1 MIEDAGLAN
10 PTELAAYIGVDAS
23 TPGLRPLSGWGWGD
37 WQDVPASDAAPTE
50 LTLVVASLALPT
62 MAFMILTMQVG
73 ERRARRRSSVL
84 ASLDMASVTG
94 RSVAVTESLVVG
106 VLGCVSGMLA
116 YHGFVHHL
124 GGGSILPWAWWPRSG
139 AVSMTERAIACLL
152 VLGPLS
158 LWPFVQAK
166 SAAPVHTTRSA
177 LVRSIVRLIPL
188 AAVLALSLFR
198 TDLIDSD
205 VKLFRFLGGASIAIL
220 LAATPLPIVL
230 GATIERFVRGPLG
243 LLVDGRIR
251 TSTRTITWLGASVV
265 CGTFIAIVSL
275 VLMHDRSETLGAEAE
290 RAAAGWPSSTA
301 IAKGHMNSSDLST
314 LESLGA
320 ERVLPVRIMQGTT
333 TSTQASISVGIIDCG
348 ALGDYV
354 DLAIEFPSC
363 TQGGAAFLPSSA
375 QWGGASSDLVAG
387 LGQGS
392 EQLTVDI
399 VEDGE
404 LVSRDI
410 SINFPT
416 PSVSPTRILDEMF
429 ANWGFSVILGNAS
442 ASEQVLAHS
451 RVLEVYFSS
460 EDDTIVEGFRAAMS
474 ASYGWDVDVRTV
486 SQIVSQET
494 AHTRRELAIL
504 RFSIAS
510 GLGLAMM
517 LFAMSS
523 VDYLSRS
530 SVATARAAMTTGIRS
545 MMVGRSAISL
555 ACAVVPGV
563 VLSTIVG
570 LIAGQA
576 VLDISDSSADLPTMS
591 IIVVGA
597 LTSLTAGL
605 VSVGCAV
612 LVEWPKACRT
622 TLSDLA
628 RIE

>member
-1 MIEDAGLAN
+1 MNRGALNWLLVWRGLVRRPRSAAASILLAGVAVFLLLAAFAAPRFLNSQSSTDAHRWPILWSPETSEGVAPSDLMVRGASSYVGSEPIYIVHVAVTGDSNPLPPGVLDLPAAGEVVASPRVAQALRSNPATGIDTAIGSLVPGRLVGVIEDAGLAN

-23 TPGLRPLSGWGWGD
+23 TPRLRPLSGRGWGD

-205 VKLFRFLGGASIAIL
+205 VKLFGFLGGASIAIL

-301 IAKGHMNSSDLST
+301 IAEGHMSSSDLST

-348 ALGDYV
+348 ALGNYV
-354 DLAIEFPSC
+354 
-363 TQGGAAFLPSSA
+363 
-375 QWGGASSDLVAG
+375 
-387 LGQGS
+387 
-392 EQLTVDI
+392 
-399 VEDGE
+399 
-404 LVSRDI
+404 
-410 SINFPT
+410 
-416 PSVSPTRILDEMF
+416 
-429 ANWGFSVILGNAS
+429 
-442 ASEQVLAHS
+442 
-451 RVLEVYFSS
+451 
-460 EDDTIVEGFRAAMS
+460 
-474 ASYGWDVDVRTV
+474 
-486 SQIVSQET
+486 
-494 AHTRRELAIL
+494 
-504 RFSIAS
+504 
-510 GLGLAMM
+510 
-517 LFAMSS
+517 
-523 VDYLSRS
+523 
-530 SVATARAAMTTGIRS
+530 
-545 MMVGRSAISL
+545 
-555 ACAVVPGV
+555 
-563 VLSTIVG
+563 
-570 LIAGQA
+570 
-576 VLDISDSSADLPTMS
+576 
-591 IIVVGA
+591 
-597 LTSLTAGL
+597 
-605 VSVGCAV
+605 
-612 LVEWPKACRT
+612 
-622 TLSDLA
+622 
-628 RIE
+628 

>member
-1 MIEDAGLAN
+1 
-10 PTELAAYIGVDAS
+10 
-23 TPGLRPLSGWGWGD
+23 
-37 WQDVPASDAAPTE
+37 
-50 LTLVVASLALPT
+50 
-62 MAFMILTMQVG
+62 
-73 ERRARRRSSVL
+73 
-84 ASLDMASVTG
+84 
-94 RSVAVTESLVVG
+94 
-106 VLGCVSGMLA
+106 
-116 YHGFVHHL
+116 
-124 GGGSILPWAWWPRSG
+124 
-139 AVSMTERAIACLL
+139 
-152 VLGPLS
+152 
-158 LWPFVQAK
+158 
-166 SAAPVHTTRSA
+166 
-177 LVRSIVRLIPL
+177 
-188 AAVLALSLFR
+188 
-198 TDLIDSD
+198 
-205 VKLFRFLGGASIAIL
+205 
-220 LAATPLPIVL
+220 
-230 GATIERFVRGPLG
+230 
-243 LLVDGRIR
+243 
-251 TSTRTITWLGASVV
+251 
-265 CGTFIAIVSL
+265 
-275 VLMHDRSETLGAEAE
+275 MHDRSETLGAEAE

-301 IAKGHMNSSDLST
+301 IAEGHMNSSDLST

-348 ALGDYV
+348 ALGNYV

-363 TQGGAAFLPSSA
+363 TQGGAAFLPSST
-375 QWGGASSDLVAG
+375 QWSGASSDLVAE

-416 PSVSPTRILDEMF
+416 PSVSPTRTLDEMF

-460 EDDTIVEGFRAAMS
+460 EDSTIVEGFRAAMS

-486 SQIVSQET
+486 SQIVNQET

-504 RFSIAS
+504 RFSITSA
-510 GLGLAMM
+510 LGLAMM

-576 VLDISDSSADLPTMS
+576 ILDISDSSADLPTMS
-591 IIVVGA
+591 IIVVGT